1 MRLHV
6 DGHETE
12 VGTGGRPIDPARP
25 AVVFVHGAGMDHTCW
40 MPQARAYAYAGWTV
54 LAPDLPAH
62 GRSAGAPL
70 PTIDAMAAWIM
81 KLLDAT
87 GIEKAAIVGHSMGG
101 AIALQAAA
109 SHPARV
115 SHIGV
120 IGSGAAIPV
129 SPALLE
135 TAANRPEDAYE
146 MMTTWSHAPASRMG
160 GNPIPGLWMVGMARA
175 IFARNR
181 PGLLAS
187 DLKACDDWKNGP
199 ACAAAV
205 KCPAVVVGA
214 ALDLMTP
221 PKRSAELASAVTGAR
236 LVTIPASGHMIMAEA
251 PEACLAALRTVI
263 R

>member
-25 AVVFVHGAGMDHTCW
+25 TVVFVHGAGMDHTCW
-40 MPQARAYAYAGWTV
+40 MPQARAYAYAGWSV

-70 PTIDAMAAWIM
+70 PTIDTMAAWIM

-109 SHPARV
+109 SYPARV
-115 SHIGV
+115 THIGV

-175 IFARNR
+175 VFARNR

-199 ACAAAV
+199 ACASAV

-214 ALDLMTP
+214 AMDLMTP
-221 PKRSAELASAVTGAR
+221 PKRSAELASAMPGAK

-251 PEACLAALRTVI
+251 PDACLAALRAVI